1 MGSYFN
7 QISDIINAA
16 PPETVFVASDF
27 ADIAEI
33 NTVRQCLSRLEQAG
47 AIQRIMPGVYYQ
59 PVYSQLLGEYEAP
72 SPRHVATALARKFN
86 WTIAPAGSTAL
97 NQLGLSTQVP
107 AQWTYISD
115 GPYSSFSF
123 GNTVIEFKHRNNKEI
138 SGMSSTSALVIQ
150 ALKALGKSNIDDSVI
165 SKLQRLLTDAQ
176 KAALLTEAKQ
186 TTAWV
191 YQLIKRICKEE
202 A

>member
-7 QISDIINAA
+7 QISDIINVASSEA
-16 PPETVFVASDF
+16 VFVASDF

-47 AIQRIMPGVYYQ
+47 DIQRIMPGVYYQ
-59 PVYSQLLGEYEAP
+59 PVYSQLLGEFEAR
-72 SPRHVATALARKFN
+72 SPRHVAAALARKFN
-86 WTIAPAGSTAL
+86 WAIAPAGATAL

-115 GPYSSFSF
+115 GPYNSFSF

-138 SGMSSTSALVIQ
+138 SGMSAMSALVIQ
-150 ALKALGKSNIDDSVI
+150 ALKALGRDNINDTI
-165 SKLQRLLTDAQ
+165 INKLQRILSREQ
-176 KAALLTEAKQ
+176 KLALLMETKH

-191 YQLIKRICKEE
+191 YQNIKQICKE

>member
-1 MGSYFN
+1 MSSYFN
-7 QISDIINAA
+7 RISDIINAA
-16 PPETVFVASDF
+16 PSESVFVASDF
-27 ADIAEI
+27 SDIAEI

-47 AIQRIMPGVYYQ
+47 DIQRIMPGVYYQ

-72 SPRHVATALARKFN
+72 SPRHVAAALARKFN
-86 WTIAPAGSTAL
+86 WTIAPAGATAL
-97 NQLGLSTQVP
+97 NQLGLSTQIP

-115 GPYSSFSF
+115 GPYNSFSF

-138 SGMSSTSALVIQ
+138 SGMSAMSALVIQ
-150 ALKALGKSNIDDSVI
+150 ALKTLGRDNVNDAII
-165 SKLQRLLTDAQ
+165 NKLQRILSREQ
-176 KAALLTEAKQ
+176 KLALLLETKH

-191 YQLIKRICKEE
+191 YQNIKQICTD

>member
-16 PPETVFVASDF
+16 PSESVFVASDF

-59 PVYSQLLGEYEAP
+59 PVYSQLLGEFEAP
-72 SPRHVATALARKFN
+72 SPRHVAAALARKFN
-86 WTIAPAGSTAL
+86 WTIAPAGATAL

-115 GPYSSFSF
+115 GPYNSFSF
-123 GNTVIEFKHRNNKEI
+123 DNTVIEFKHRNNKEI
-138 SGMSSTSALVIQ
+138 SGMSAMSALVIQ
-150 ALKALGKSNIDDSVI
+150 ALKTLGRDNVNDAII
-165 SKLQRLLTDAQ
+165 NKLQRILSREQ
-176 KAALLTEAKQ
+176 KLALLLETKH

-191 YQLIKRICKEE
+191 YQNIKQICTD